1 MSSSRRAFLDQV
13 AQGTLALGALPAVLH
28 ALPADVRAAAG
39 HAPKESWD
47 LAWQKKLTG
56 KARACVD
63 VAELESGYG
72 VWRASIWANQ
82 YEAAAGIPV
91 KATSTAL
98 VMRHNGIALA
108 MTNAFWEKYKIGAFT
123 KATHPLTEQP
133 IATNPALL
141 GEADGVPKPFS
152 TFSLPSFMARGGIAL
167 ACSLALQD
175 MRDQVMKVDGLPE
188 DKAMEVARAG
198 VVPGVIVQ
206 PSGIFAVMWAQQG
219 GAHYVRGS

>member
-1 MSSSRRAFLDQV
+1 MTATRRAFLDQV
-13 AQGTLALGALPAVLH
+13 AQGTLALGVLPAALH
-28 ALPADVRAAAG
+28 ALPADVRAAAAP
-39 HAPKESWD
+39 APKESWNLD
-47 LAWQKKLTG
+47 WRKKLTG

-63 VAELESGYG
+63 VADLESGYG

-91 KATSTAL
+91 KDTSTAL
-98 VMRHNGIALA
+98 VLRHNGIALA
-108 MTNAFWEKYKIGAFT
+108 MTNAFWEKYKLGAST

-141 GEADGVPKPFS
+141 GEADGVPKPYN
-152 TFSLPSFMARGGIAL
+152 TFNLTSFLARGGIAL
-167 ACSLALQD
+167 ACNLALQD

-198 VVPGVIVQ
+198 VVPGVIIQ
-206 PSGIFAVMWAQQG
+206 PSGIFAVMWAQEA
-219 GAHYVRGS
+219 GAHYVRGA